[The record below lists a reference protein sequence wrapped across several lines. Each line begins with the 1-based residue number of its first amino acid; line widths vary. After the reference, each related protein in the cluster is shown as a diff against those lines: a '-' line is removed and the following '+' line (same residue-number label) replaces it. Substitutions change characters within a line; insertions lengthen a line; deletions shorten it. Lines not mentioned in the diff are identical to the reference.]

1 VFSQPQI
8 EKKRSISKRPPRLFK
23 DGFSEIRLSKNR
35 LVRAFVSPRARRRN
49 FEESMKM
56 KRLESKIISLITV
69 FLLTTAAAFGAN
81 QFEGYSL
88 IVAADD
94 SGVCPVQYRP
104 GGSNYV
110 DVFVAGTTTA
120 ATGLTAC
127 GGSTVSGNRVTPNGD
142 GRWCFTGANDN
153 YDIQLD
159 TGLKYLWLPTTKTS
173 GFYNVKDF
181 RPFVGGAQPEPADY
195 TKTIKNAVAFIAT
208 RNGGTLYFPEG
219 KYIVGT
225 TDGNTRDTGYT
236 PITLPSGIV
245 IIGSSPQ
252 YSIPTTN
259 VPAKQSSSTIR
270 LRNNNQ
276 TIFRIGG
283 CTDQIIVRN
292 LELLGNSALYGE
304 QARDATGDIGIEG
317 LGKWAI
323 NPTTQAE
330 TPNSS
335 QVFKFENVTFQN
347 LDKGIWVH
355 NANDGNC
362 NASTQQCHSW
372 QFDYVKVDHGTF
384 INNKTGI
391 WINTYNTDWK
401 ITNSAFAYSAQ
412 NAPGNGIRLEK
423 AGAVL
428 IEQSFGGGYDYGS
441 NIGGTFV
448 YVDTTGALSIINSA
462 SERGQRSIYFN
473 PAGAISNVMLTVI
486 NSIFGDKIELGG
498 RLNYIST
505 GNFYGA
511 ATVVAGSDVKI
522 TSTGDRF
529 CYDPLVLPGF
539 CKDSNGQTVSN
550 PGFNG
555 GKIMFQTGRVA
566 EGSGND
572 VIQRR
577 PNYFG
582 HEVEVG
588 DDDYN
593 NNDALIYSHSYNY
606 NKPLLRLGQPGYY
619 YDFKRREYNGFLTIT
634 GNQDKPYRGITI
646 NGPLQFDKDMTYN
659 DIVTYGNSWLS
670 GYPVITDGVLVYCKD
685 CAKNTT
691 TGLCQ
696 QGTAGTDGAFAKR
709 INGTWRCD

>member
-1 VFSQPQI
+1 
-8 EKKRSISKRPPRLFK
+8 
-23 DGFSEIRLSKNR
+23 
-35 LVRAFVSPRARRRN
+35 
-49 FEESMKM
+49 MKM
-56 KRLESKIISLITV
+56 KKFESKLFSLIAV

-127 GGSTVSGNRVTPNGD
+127 GGSSVSGNRVTPNGD
-142 GRWCFTGANDN
+142 GRWCFTGANDY

-159 TGLKYLWLPTTKTS
+159 TGLKYLWQPTTKST

-181 RPFVGGAQPEPADY
+181 RPVVAGTQPEPADY

-225 TDGNTRDTGYT
+225 TDGNTRDTNYT

-245 IIGSSPQ
+245 IVGSSPQ
-252 YSIPTTN
+252 YSIPSTN
-259 VPAKQSSSTIR
+259 VPAKQSSTTIR

-283 CTDQIIVRN
+283 CTDQVIIRN
-292 LELLGNSALYGE
+292 LELLGNSATYGE
-304 QARDATGDIGIEG
+304 QARDSTGNTGIEG

-362 NASTQQCHSW
+362 NTSTQQCHWW

-391 WINTYNTDWK
+391 WVNTYNTDWK
-401 ITNSAFAYSAQ
+401 VTNSLFLYSAQ

-423 AGAVL
+423 AGSML

-441 NIGGTFV
+441 QIGGTFV
-448 YVDTTGALSIINSA
+448 YVDTIGSLSIINSA
-462 SERGQRSIYFN
+462 AERGQRSIYVN
-473 PAGAISNVMLTVI
+473 PLGAISNLMLTVI

-498 RLNYIST
+498 RMQYIST

-511 ATVVAGSDVKI
+511 KTVTSTADVKI

-529 CYDPLVLPGF
+529 CYDPAVLPGQ
-539 CKDSNGQTVSN
+539 CKDENGVTVSN

-555 GKIMFQTGRVA
+555 GKVMFQTGRPT
-566 EGSGND
+566 EGTGAD
-572 VIQRR
+572 QIQRR
-577 PNYFG
+577 PNFFG
-582 HEVEVG
+582 YDVEIA
-588 DDDYN
+588 DDDTSN
-593 NNDALIYSHSYNY
+593 NEPLLSSKSYNF
-606 NKPLLRLGQPGYY
+606 NKPLLRLGQNYW
-619 YDFKRREYNGFLTIT
+619 YDFKRSADNGFLIMN
-634 GNQDKPYRGITI
+634 GNQNLPYRGFTI
-646 NGPLQFDKDMTYN
+646 NGLLQMDKNITYN
-659 DIVTYGNSWLS
+659 DIVTYGTTWFNGL
-670 GYPVITDGVLVYCKD
+670 PVITDGAIVYCKD